1 MNANIFS
8 RKIEMTKAES
18 KAAGKIDSEKYEEL
32 RKYMKEFPGFEIQIK
47 APAKRKVEFRGLDYK
62 FMREYIQK
70 HDDADGTIMAEFR
83 TLTAQDKKEKI
94 EGSENLEAA
103 GYLDVKKWFLA
114 KFPEIKKFKEEH
126 SKKVQEILAAA

>member
-8 RKIEMTKAES
+8 RKIEMTKAEA
-18 KAAGKIDSEKYEEL
+18 KAAGKIGSDKYEEL

-62 FMREYIQK
+62 FMKEYIQK
-70 HDDADGTIMAEFR
+70 HDNADGTIMAEFR
-83 TLTAQDKKEKI
+83 TLTAQDKKEKA

>member
-8 RKIEMTKAES
+8 CTIEMTKAEA
-18 KAAGKIDSEKYEEL
+18 KAAGKIKSEKYNEL
-32 RKYMKEFPGFEIQIK
+32 RDYMDAYPGFEIQIK

-62 FMREYIQK
+62 FMKEYIQK
-70 HDDADGTIMAEFR
+70 HDNADGTIMAEFR

-114 KFPEIKKFKEEH
+114 KFPEIKKFKEDH
-126 SKKVQEILAAA
+126 AKRVQEILDAA

>member
-8 RKIEMTKAES
+8 RKIEMTKAEA
-18 KAAGKIDSEKYEEL
+18 KAAGKIGSDKYEEL

-114 KFPEIKKFKEEH
+114 KFPEIKEFKKQHE
-126 SKKVQEILAAA
+126 KKVQEILAAA